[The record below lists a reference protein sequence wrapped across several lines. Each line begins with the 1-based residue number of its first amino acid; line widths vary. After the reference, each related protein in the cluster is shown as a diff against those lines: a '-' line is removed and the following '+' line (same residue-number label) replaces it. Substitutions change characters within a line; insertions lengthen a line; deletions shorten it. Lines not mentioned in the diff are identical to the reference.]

1 MASSGRRALHLIA
14 GHKIKQVGTHTWH
27 RHGCLQLD
35 IRLCRLPTSVICGC
49 QSRLLSKQLP
59 ITLCFALSK
68 VLYISY
74 QAVAAGSEEK
84 SAHVDG
90 CTCCLRSAILTFQT
104 QR

>member
-1 MASSGRRALHLIA
+1 MASLGRRALHLIA
-14 GHKIKQVGTHTWH
+14 DHKFRQVGIHTCH
-27 RHGCLQLD
+27 QHGCLQLD
-35 IRLCRLPTSVICGC
+35 VRLCRLPTSVICGC

-84 SAHVDG
+84 NAHVDG
-90 CTCCLRSAILTFQT
+90 CTCCLRSAIPTFQT